1 MPDQFDENSFTTK
14 FKQKAAAK
22 GFNMSVDRS
31 ELPPNTP
38 VIQDLLEAIAEA
50 LDEIF
55 IKDESLAG
63 TIKAKSLKLGPT
75 GLQQDV
81 AYKGATVKSDASTD
95 PKFWTWM
102 ETLHNLIKGPPPTYI
117 YPEPGNGAPNV
128 FAIALKALLA
138 LKPKNLSAKIT
149 DGSSSVKVTT

>member
-1 MPDQFDENSFTTK
+1 MSDQFGKSTFTTK
-14 FKQKAAAK
+14 FKQKAVAK
-22 GFNMSVDRS
+22 GFNMSVDKS

-55 IKDESLAG
+55 VKDETLAG

-102 ETLHNLIKGPPPTYI
+102 ETFHSLLKIS
-117 YPEPGNGAPNV
+117 YPEPGSGTPNV

-138 LKPKNLSAKIT
+138 FKPKSLSAKIT

>member
-102 ETLHNLIKGPPPTYI
+102 ETLHSLLKVP